1 MEKLEEK
8 EHIDQFELSKEYLEK
23 LQLAISEQDDQ
34 FIKNTLDETNPA
46 DISTILL
53 EFETEESRYVLDVLE
68 NEVSAEVINDLD
80 EDVRSKYL
88 KEFNTTEIAAMLNEL
103 DSDDAV
109 DIINELP
116 LKDREEVI
124 ASLENKEKAKN
135 ILDLLRYEED
145 VAGGLMAK
153 ELIKA
158 NENWSINQCIEEIR
172 RQAENVEK
180 IYSVYVVNDQN
191 VLLGRVSLKKIILA
205 DDHLKVKDLYDED
218 VISVE
223 TYMDEVDVA
232 EVMRKYDLDAVPVV
246 NVQGKLMGRIT
257 IDDIVDV
264 ITELAEEER
273 QMMAGI
279 SEDVEEDDSVWML
292 TRARLPWLIIGMFG
306 GILGAQFIGVFEK
319 DILMVPAMAFFIPLI
334 TATGG
339 NVGIQSSSIVL
350 QSLASKSVFD
360 DSFLKRITK
369 VLAVAILNGIV
380 IAGIVMGMNLILG
393 QEIKLA
399 IVVSIALFTVVL
411 LASFMGTVTPLVL
424 DKLGINPALA
434 AGPFITTANDL
445 LGLLVYFSVAH
456 FLLI

>member
-1 MEKLEEK
+1 MERIE
-8 EHIDQFELSKEYLEK
+8 QFELSKEYVEK
-23 LQLAISEQDDQ
+23 LQLAIDEKDTS
-34 FIKNTLDETNPA
+34 FIFTTLNNINPA
-46 DISTILL
+46 DISTLLL
-53 EFETEESRYVLDVLE
+53 ELSNGDSKYVLDLLD

-80 EDVRSKYL
+80 EDIRAKFL
-88 KEFNTTEIAAMLNEL
+88 KNFESSEIATMLNEL

-116 LKDREEVI
+116 LKNREEVI
-124 ASLENKEKAKN
+124 ASLDNKEKASN

-180 IYSVYVVNDQN
+180 IYSVYVVDDTNK
-191 VLLGRVSLKKIILA
+191 LIGRVSLKRLILA
-205 DDHLKVKDLYDED
+205 DEHLKVKDLYDDD

-223 TYMDEVDVA
+223 TYMDEMDVA
-232 EVMRKYDLDAVPVV
+232 EIMKKYDLDAVPVV

-306 GILGAQFIGVFEK
+306 GLLGAQFIGVFEK
-319 DILMVPAMAFFIPLI
+319 DILLVPAMAFFIPLI

-360 DSFLKRITK
+360 NSFGKRMTK
-369 VLAVAILNGIV
+369 VVLVAVINGLV
-380 IAGIVMGMNLILG
+380 IAGIVMLINLVLG
-393 QEIKLA
+393 QDLRLA
-399 IVVSIALFTVVL
+399 IVVSIALFNVVMI
-411 LASFMGTVTPLVL
+411 ASLMGTITPLIL
-424 DKLGINPALA
+424 DKFGINPAIA
-434 AGPFITTANDL
+434 SGPFITTANDL

-456 FLLI
+456 LLYSNI

>member
-1 MEKLEEK
+1 VET
-8 EHIDQFELSKEYLEK
+8 INQFELSREYVDR
-23 LQLAISEQDDQ
+23 LQQAIDEHDRR
-34 FIKNTLDETNPA
+34 FIVSTLQGVNPA
-46 DISTILL
+46 DISTLLL
-53 EFETEESRYVLDVLE
+53 EFSTEDSKYVLDILD
-68 NEVSAEVINDLD
+68 NETSAEVINDLD
-80 EDVRSKYL
+80 EDIRAKFL
-88 KEFNTTEIAAMLNEL
+88 KNFESAEIATMLNEL

-124 ASLENKEKAKN
+124 ASLDNREKADN

-153 ELIKA
+153 ELIKV
-158 NENWSINQCIEEIR
+158 NENWSVKQCIEEIR

-180 IYSVYVVNDQN
+180 IYSVYVVSDTNK
-191 VLLGRVSLKKIILA
+191 LIGRVSLKRIILA
-205 DDHLKVKDLYDED
+205 DDHIKVKELYEDD
-218 VISVE
+218 VIAVE

-232 EVMRKYDLDAVPVV
+232 EIMRKYDLESVPVV

-306 GILGAQFIGVFEK
+306 GLLGAQFIGVFEK
-319 DILMVPAMAFFIPLI
+319 DILLVPAMAFFIPLI

-360 DSFLKRITK
+360 NSFMKRITK
-369 VLAVAILNGIV
+369 VILVALLNGLV

-393 QEIKLA
+393 QDLTLA
-399 IVVSIALFTVVL
+399 LVVSIALFGVVL
-411 LASFMGTVTPLVL
+411 IASLMGTITPLIL
-424 DKLGINPALA
+424 DRFGINPAIA
-434 AGPFITTANDL
+434 SGPFITTANDL

-456 FLLI
+456 LLYSNL

>member
-1 MEKLEEK
+1 MENLEQQ
-8 EHIDQFELSKEYLEK
+8 EHIDQFELSKEYFEK
-23 LQLAISEQDDQ
+23 LQLAINGKDEN
-34 FIKNTLDETNPA
+34 FIKNTLEGTNPA

-53 EFETEESRYVLDVLE
+53 EFNTEESRYVLDVLE

-88 KEFNTTEIAAMLNEL
+88 KEFETVEIAAMLNEL

-124 ASLENKEKAKN
+124 ASLDNKEKAKN

-158 NENWSINQCIEEIR
+158 NVNWSINQCIDEIR

-180 IYSVYVVNDQN
+180 IYSVYVVDDQN
-191 VLLGRVSLKKIILA
+191 ILLGRVSLKKIILA
-205 DDHLKVKDLYDED
+205 DDHLKVKDLYDDD

-279 SEDVEEDDSVWML
+279 SEDVEEDDSIWML

-306 GILGAQFIGVFEK
+306 GLLGAQFIGVFEE
-319 DILMVPAMAFFIPLI
+319 DILLVPAMAFFIPLI

-369 VLAVAILNGIV
+369 VLVIAILNGLV

-393 QEIKLA
+393 QEVKLA
-399 IVVSIALFTVVL
+399 IVVSTALFAVVL
-411 LASFMGTVTPLVL
+411 LASFMGTVTPIVL
-424 DKLGINPALA
+424 DKFGINPALA
-434 AGPFITTANDL
+434 AGPFITTTNDL

-456 FLLI
+456 FLY

>member
-1 MEKLEEK
+1 MENLEQVE
-8 EHIDQFELSKEYLEK
+8 QFELSKEYLEK
-23 LQLAISEQDDQ
+23 LQQAIKELDDV
-34 FIKNTLDETNPA
+34 FIKNTLEGINPA

-53 EFETEESRYVLDVLE
+53 EFSTDESKYVLDVLE
-68 NEVSAEVINDLD
+68 DEVSAEVINDLD
-80 EDVRSKYL
+80 EDIRAKFL
-88 KEFNTTEIAAMLNEL
+88 KNFKNKEISRMLNEL

-124 ASLENKEKAKN
+124 ALLENKEKAKN

-158 NENWSINQCIEEIR
+158 NENWTVRQCIDEIR

-180 IYSVYVVNDQN
+180 IYSVYVVDDQN
-191 VLLGRVSLKKIILA
+191 ILLGRISLKRIILA
-205 DDHLKVKDLYDED
+205 DDDVQIKELYEEE
-218 VISVE
+218 VIAVE

-232 EVMRKYDLDAVPVV
+232 EIMRKYDLEAVPVI

-279 SEDVEEDDSVWML
+279 SEDVEEDDSVWMQ

-306 GILGAQFIGVFEK
+306 GILGAQFIGVFEE
-319 DILMVPAMAFFIPLI
+319 DILLVPAMAFFIPLI

-350 QSLASKSVFD
+350 QSLANKSVFD
-360 DSFLKRITK
+360 DSLAKRIAK
-369 VLAVAILNGIV
+369 VLLVAIINGIV
-380 IAGIVMGMNLILG
+380 IAGIVIGLNLILG
-393 QEIKLA
+393 QEIRLA
-399 IVVSIALFTVVL
+399 IVVSIALFNVVL

-424 DKLGINPALA
+424 DKLGINPAMA

-456 FLLI
+456 LLYYS

>member
-1 MEKLEEK
+1 MENLEEK
-8 EHIDQFELSKEYLEK
+8 QHIDQFELSKEYLEK
-23 LQLAISEQDDQ
+23 LQVAINEQDEQ
-34 FIKNTLDETNPA
+34 FIKNTLDDTNPA

-158 NENWSINQCIEEIR
+158 NVNWSIKQCIEEIR

-180 IYSVYVVNDQN
+180 IYSVYVVDNQN

-205 DDHLKVKDLYDED
+205 DDHLKVKDLYDDD

-246 NVQGKLMGRIT
+246 NVHGKLMGRIT

-306 GILGAQFIGVFEK
+306 GILGAQFIGVFEE
-319 DILMVPAMAFFIPLI
+319 DILLVPAMAFFIPLI

-360 DSFLKRITK
+360 DSFLKRILK

-393 QEIKLA
+393 QDIRLA
-399 IVVSIALFTVVL
+399 IVVSIALFNVVL

-445 LGLLVYFSVAH
+445 LGLLVYFTVAH
-456 FLLI
+456 FLI

>member
-1 MEKLEEK
+1 MENLDQQ

-23 LQLAISEQDDQ
+23 LQLAINERDEN
-34 FIKNTLDETNPA
+34 FIKNTLEGINPA

-53 EFETEESRYVLDVLE
+53 EFDTEESRYILDVLE

-80 EDVRSKYL
+80 EDDRSKYL
-88 KEFNTTEIAAMLNEL
+88 KGFDSVEIAAMLNEL

-158 NENWSINQCIEEIR
+158 NVNWSINQCIDEIR

-180 IYSVYVVNDQN
+180 IYSVYVVDNQN
-191 VLLGRVSLKKIILA
+191 VLLGRVSLKRLILA
-205 DDHLKVKDLYDED
+205 DADLKVKDLYDSE

-232 EVMRKYDLDAVPVV
+232 EIMRKYDLDAVPVV

-306 GILGAQFIGVFEK
+306 GLLGAQFIGVFED
-319 DILMVPAMAFFIPLI
+319 DILLVPAMAFFIPLI

-360 DSFLKRITK
+360 DSFLKRIAK

-393 QEIKLA
+393 QDIKLA

-456 FLLI
+456 FLI

>member
-1 MEKLEEK
+1 MENLEEK

-23 LQLAISEQDDQ
+23 LQTAISEQDEQ

-53 EFETEESRYVLDVLE
+53 EFDTEESRYVLDVLE

-158 NENWSINQCIEEIR
+158 NVNWSINQCIEEIR

-180 IYSVYVVNDQN
+180 IYSVYVVDDQN
-191 VLLGRVSLKKIILA
+191 ILLGRVSLKRIILA
-205 DDHLKVKDLYDED
+205 DDHLKVKDLYDDD

-306 GILGAQFIGVFEK
+306 GLLGAQFIGVFED
-319 DILMVPAMAFFIPLI
+319 DILLVPAMAFFIPLI

-360 DSFLKRITK
+360 DSFLKRILK
-369 VLAVAILNGIV
+369 VLAVAILNGVV

-393 QEIKLA
+393 QDIRLA
-399 IVVSIALFTVVL
+399 IVVSIALFNVVL

-445 LGLLVYFSVAH
+445 LGLLVYFTVAH
-456 FLLI
+456 FLI